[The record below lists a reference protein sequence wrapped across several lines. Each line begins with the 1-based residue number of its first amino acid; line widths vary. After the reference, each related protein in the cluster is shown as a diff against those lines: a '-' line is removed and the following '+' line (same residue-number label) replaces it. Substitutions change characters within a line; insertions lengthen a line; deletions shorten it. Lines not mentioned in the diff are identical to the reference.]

1 MARFFTKWQI
11 TAYYFMKVVML
22 EGISFFVVLWKLLL
36 IMSDTSIRFKTGDM
50 FQIMQRLTSKIFG
63 FSFPM
68 RDLTKTRSKFDL
80 PQFSSNII
88 SY

>member
-1 MARFFTKWQI
+1 MARFFTKQQI
-11 TAYYFMKVVML
+11 TAYYFMNVVML

-36 IMSDTSIRFKTGDM
+36 IMSDTSIRFKTGDI
-50 FQIMQRLTSKIFG
+50 FQIMQRLTSMKLE

-68 RDLTKTRSKFDL
+68 RDLTKTRGKFDS
-80 PQFSSNII
+80 PQFSTDIK

>member
-1 MARFFTKWQI
+1 MARFFTKRQI

-36 IMSDTSIRFKTGDM
+36 ITSDTSIRFKTGDM

-68 RDLTKTRSKFDL
+68 RDLTKTRSKFDS
-80 PQFSSNII
+80 PQFSTDIK